1 MLLDFRSP
9 HSLHAVA
16 SLAVDGVVAMALAE
30 PLPGRHGYWLP
41 GPDGRHHAVEHVSY
55 LRWDRPRPGGGEPML
70 DTPEWWFVRLY
81 TGGFAASDLLVT
93 EVLPPLVAEARAH
106 GAFRWFFI
114 RYTDPSGPHLRVR
127 VFGPRETVDRMH
139 RSLARI
145 QRHADAMVAAVDD
158 DAAWLAS
165 IPMGRMLG
173 DSGTGL
179 ASGLYEP
186 EYGKYGGPQGVE
198 LAERVF
204 EFSSDLAIWATT
216 RFGKIPERAAFA
228 VLLLRE
234 AVRALIDG
242 RPGDLSAE
250 PVMPPGDRRRR
261 AVSWE
266 RYWDRHLAWWTA
278 DLARHAPSSRRNCG
292 AAPRRIRTAC
302 APSRTRCSPTARW
315 IRGCAGGARSSTTRS
330 YGPSGCASGSL
341 RNTWS
346 STSRT

>member
-1 MLLDFRSP
+1 
-9 HSLHAVA
+9 
-16 SLAVDGVVAMALAE
+16 
-30 PLPGRHGYWLP
+30 
-41 GPDGRHHAVEHVSY
+41 
-55 LRWDRPRPGGGEPML
+55 ML

-139 RSLARI
+139 RSLARV

-158 DAAWLAS
+158 DAVWLAS
-165 IPMGRMLG
+165 IPMRRMLG

-216 RFGKIPERAAFA
+216 RFRKVPERAAFA

-234 AVRALIDG
+234 AVRALIEG
-242 RPGDLSAE
+242 RPGDLSPE
-250 PVMPPGDRRRR
+250 PVMPSADRRRQ

-278 DLARHAPSSRRNCG
+278 DLARHAPELQAELRRSAERDPRG
-292 AAPRRIRTAC
+292 VRSIAASLLTDSTVDPWLRRWGQVIDDSLVRAHRMRVGLTPQHLVFHQSHMMMNRLGFLPREEALLGIVAAGQEAK
-302 APSRTRCSPTARW
+302 APV
-315 IRGCAGGARSSTTRS
+315 G
-330 YGPSGCASGSL
+330 
-341 RNTWS
+341 
-346 STSRT
+346 